1 MAVKACYERKGRSDL
16 DATINDRDILFSQ
29 KRSTINSGDTFFDEI
44 TLDLPVFQRGKE
56 ETVCWF
62 NLGSVIVLRR
72 RGLQSLVMFAGP
84 LQSPFGLQAHAP
96 WSSRS
101 HQRFSLLVSPFLFT
115 SGSCHDLTTVVT
127 DLLR

>member
-1 MAVKACYERKGRSDL
+1 MRAFPFQLGHIVSPQRERSP
-16 DATINDRDILFSQ
+16 TI
-29 KRSTINSGDTFFDEI
+29 SGYAFFDEV
-44 TLDLPVFQRGKE
+44 TLDFPKLQRRKE

-62 NLGSVIVLRR
+62 KLGNVIVICRR
-72 RGLQSLVMFAGP
+72 RLQSLVMLAGP
-84 LQSPFGLQAHAP
+84 LPSPFGLQAHAP

-115 SGSCHDLTTVVT
+115 FGSCHDLTTVVT